1 MPFVKGRSGNPSG
14 KTHQVLALVRKA
26 RENCGEA
33 IDLAVSLLGTKET
46 PNPDQKTA
54 LAAATFLRD
63 TGMGKPSQAEF
74 DLAQV
79 SDDELAAEVTRR
91 AGLRR
96 ADEERSGVAAA
107 ALDAH

>member
-1 MPFVKGRSGNPSG
+1 MPWDKGESGNPGGRRKRSPGTIELVRQARQHVGKAIDTALALLDEKEDG
-14 KTHQVLALVRKA
+14 KTRM
-26 RENCGEA
+26 
-33 IDLAVSLLGTKET
+33 
-46 PNPDQKTA
+46 
-54 LAAATFLRD
+54 AAATFLRD
-63 TGMGKPSQAEF
+63 TGIGKPSQVEF

-107 ALDAH
+107 PQDAH

>member
-1 MPFVKGRSGNPSG
+1 VTWAPGQSGNPKGRQRSPG
-14 KTHQVLALVRKA
+14 VLEMVRKA
-26 RENCGEA
+26 REHVPAA
-33 IDLAVSLLGTKET
+33 IDTAVKLLG
-46 PNPDQKTA
+46 NDDGKTA

-63 TGMGKPSQAEF
+63 TGMGKPSQVEF